1 MDWAS
6 LATIGCTAASG
17 AGAVA
22 WYLFGRLQG
31 QIDKQSDALADH
43 KLHVAENYVTS
54 NELSDAMKGLGKSM
68 DQIYATLGRIEV
80 KLDSKADKA

>member
-1 MDWAS
+1 M
-6 LATIGCTAASG
+6 
-17 AGAVA
+17 
-22 WYLFGRLQG
+22 
-31 QIDKQSDALADH
+31 
-43 KLHVAENYVTS
+43 TS